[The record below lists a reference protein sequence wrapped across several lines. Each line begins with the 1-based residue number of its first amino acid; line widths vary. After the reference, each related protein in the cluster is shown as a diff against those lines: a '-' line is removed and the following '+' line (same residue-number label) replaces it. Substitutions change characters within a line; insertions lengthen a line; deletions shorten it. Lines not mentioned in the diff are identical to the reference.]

1 MIERV
6 RTAIVGCGRI
16 ADLHA
21 LGYRD
26 RRDARIVAVVDTNL
40 KRAKEK
46 ASEWGAENA
55 YKDFDAVL
63 ADPQIDLVELLV
75 PHHLHA
81 EMTIAACKAG
91 KHVSV
96 QKPMANSAL
105 ECRQMISTAKD
116 NRVILRV
123 YENFVFYPPH
133 VRAKKMLDAGEIGQP
148 QMLRIHVSTGKSAGE
163 WKVPLSAWT
172 WRFDEKRSG
181 GGVLVFDHGYH
192 LFSLA
197 YEMLGNVE
205 RVNAWI
211 DTTPVGSYYGLVP
224 MSVARV
230 DAPAVIMVQF
240 KAPHCYGVLDFANTP
255 NLVMDTRYYSDDD
268 RLEIIGDKGILIVN
282 RCTAKTVD
290 YPPLVLF
297 RDGKT
302 TPIEVERCEWQDSFI
317 DCTAHLIDVLIKG
330 GDPKLDGETGKK
342 VLEFSLA
349 AQISA
354 RANRDIRP
362 DDVERIEQGI
372 LLPDLIRKDK

>member
-1 MIERV
+1 MIDKV
-6 RTAIVGCGRI
+6 SAAIVGCGRI

-21 LGYRD
+21 LGYRN
-26 RRDARIVAVVDTNL
+26 RQDAQIFATMDTNHG
-40 KRAKEK
+40 RAKEK
-46 ASEWGAENA
+46 ARQWGAPKA
-55 YKDFDAVL
+55 YKEYEAVL
-63 ADPQIDLVELLV
+63 SDPEINLVELLV

-81 EMTIAACKAG
+81 EMTIAACRAG

-105 ECRQMISTAKD
+105 ECQQMISAARD
-116 NRVILRV
+116 AGVILRV

-133 VRAKKMLDAGEIGQP
+133 VRAKEMLAAGEIGQP

-163 WKVPLSAWT
+163 WKVPLSAWA

-197 YEMLGNVE
+197 YEMFGGVD
-205 RVNAWI
+205 RVAAWI
-211 DTTPVGSYYGLVP
+211 DNTPVGSYHGLVP
-224 MSVARV
+224 MNVARV

-240 KAPHCYGVLDFANTP
+240 KNPHCYGVMDFANTP
-255 NLVMDTRYYSDDD
+255 NLVMDTQYYSDDD
-268 RLEIIGDKGILIVN
+268 RMEIIGDKGILIVN
-282 RCTAKTVD
+282 RCTAKTLD

-302 TPIEVERCEWQDSFI
+302 TSIQVERCEWHHSFI
-317 DCTAHLIDVLIKG
+317 DCTTHLIDVLTKG
-330 GDPKLDGETGKK
+330 GSPKLDGEAGKK
-342 VLEFSLA
+342 VMEFTLA

-354 RANRDIRP
+354 RMNREIRP
-362 DDVERIEQGI
+362 DDVEKIEQNME
-372 LLPDLIRKDK
+372 